1 MTKQAKEPSS
11 LGKITKKMAL
21 QNLIFQQDDASVRNT
36 MIVIKFFKEEEMEVL
51 KR

>member
-1 MTKQAKEPSS
+1 MAKQAKEPSS
-11 LGKITKKMAL
+11 LKKITKKMAL
-21 QNLIFQQDDASVRNT
+21 QNLIFQQDDASVLNT